1 MNKSQDTPDLVSVG
15 LAMLQGQSM
24 ASMSILIA
32 MVNASKDVKSL
43 LEIKRFVTVVA
54 PHAIPDAA
62 KVLPFPKGLE
72 RLVKQ
77 GFDTYC
83 RQVTRAIDIR
93 IGVLSRSAP
102 KSPPQS

>member
-1 MNKSQDTPDLVSVG
+1 MNKSQDISDLVSVG

-24 ASMSILIA
+24 ASMSILFAI
-32 MVNASKDVKSL
+32 VNASRDVRSL

-54 PHAIPDAA
+54 PHAIPEAS
-62 KVLPFPKGLE
+62 KVLPLPKGVE
-72 RLVKQ
+72 HLVKQ

-93 IGVLSRSAP
+93 IGVLSGSAP